1 MDIAIIFLFGT
12 IYFEINEDRIN
23 ELLSRILILAIHK

>member
-1 MDIAIIFLFGT
+1 MNIGIIILLRT